1 MRIYNTALLSSFL
14 IVSIS
19 AFTTGPSA
27 PQALL
32 RLPQLQAQKS
42 TSVQDCNDASVP
54 TQSTR
59 RMVLFNAAAL
69 LVAPAVTNAVET
81 VVPVSKIVSTTA
93 RVQSYPCIE
102 YLEPMYEFKLS
113 VDALQ
118 SGVQDPQKWPFVLK
132 RLEKFFKGTI
142 LSEKNFYFGVGLQY
156 MNDIKYD
163 AAELPNYVLMDKES
177 RYNALDNTMKNLEGL
192 KGALAKQDAQL
203 VNDYAKDAQVAL
215 ASWFAMVPEN
225 DYKAVQNLF
234 VDVKKAD
241 LNRDGRLSDEELELL
256 SPEERT
262 IWKKRVEKFG

>member
-1 MRIYNTALLSSFL
+1 MRICSTVLLSSFL
-14 IVSIS
+14 IFSTS
-19 AFTTGPSA
+19 AFTGPST
-27 PQALL
+27 PQAFL

-42 TSVQDCNDASVP
+42 TSAQGCDEASDP

-69 LVAPAVTNAVET
+69 LAAPRITNSVET
-81 VVPVSKIVSTTA
+81 IVPVSKIVSTTA
-93 RVQSYPCIE
+93 RVQSYPGIE

-118 SGVQDPQKWPFVLK
+118 SGVQDPQKWSFVLK
-132 RLEKFFKGTI
+132 RLEKFFKGAI

-192 KGALAKQDAQL
+192 KAALAKQDAQL

-241 LNRDGRLSDEELELL
+241 LNRDGRLSDEELGLL